1 MSKMTMTRKEILKIQ
16 KDITLK
22 TVGRAKKYDE
32 EHGLT
37 GKTSIEKDLGAD
49 SLTIVEFF
57 MEVEDKFGVGVTDE
71 EVAELHN
78 ADELTDLLIKKGV

>member
-1 MSKMTMTRKEILKIQ
+1 MTMTKEKILEIQ

-22 TVGRAKKYDE
+22 TVDGAKKYDE

-71 EVAELHN
+71 EVTELHN